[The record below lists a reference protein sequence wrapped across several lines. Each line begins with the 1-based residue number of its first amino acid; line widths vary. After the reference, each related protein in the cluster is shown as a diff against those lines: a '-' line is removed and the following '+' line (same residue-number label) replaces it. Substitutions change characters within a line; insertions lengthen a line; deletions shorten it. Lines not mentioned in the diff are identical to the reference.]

1 MTMKVEQRPINS
13 IEPYPQNAKRHPD
26 DQVKKVVDSIRE
38 FGFNQPIVVDKK
50 GVIIVGHGRYLAA
63 HLLGMELVP
72 VLEVDLTEEKARAY
86 RIADNKLNESEWD
99 MDIVIAELKQL
110 SADVL
115 ELTGFSAEEFDGKVL
130 AQEIDQLA
138 RERDIDLGKYD
149 VVTVEAPEAPRLKA
163 RMSFYFDDVEDFE
176 RVKKFFKLEGGALD
190 TKKLLEKIAT

>member
-1 MTMKVEQRPINS
+1 MEVRQRSISS

-50 GVIIVGHGRYLAA
+50 GTIIVGHGRFLAA
-63 HLLGMELVP
+63 HLLGMEMVP
-72 VLEVDLTEEKARAY
+72 VLELDLTEEQARAY

-99 MDIVIAELKQL
+99 MDMVIHELKL
-110 SADVL
+110 LAPEML

-149 VVTVEAPEAPRLKA
+149 VATVEAPEAPRLKA
-163 RMSFYFDDVEDFE
+163 RMSFYFDTIEDFE

-190 TKKLLEKIAT
+190 SKKLLEKIAS